1 MVMTWIVN
9 SMEEDIK
16 ESYLYYSTVKE
27 MWDALTLAYLD
38 IKNLTQLFKL
48 QNRAHD
54 LKQGELDV
62 VQYISALNRL

>member
-1 MVMTWIVN
+1 MTWIVN

-38 IKNLTQLFKL
+38 IKKL
-48 QNRAHD
+48 NPTF
-54 LKQGELDV
+54 
-62 VQYISALNRL
+62 